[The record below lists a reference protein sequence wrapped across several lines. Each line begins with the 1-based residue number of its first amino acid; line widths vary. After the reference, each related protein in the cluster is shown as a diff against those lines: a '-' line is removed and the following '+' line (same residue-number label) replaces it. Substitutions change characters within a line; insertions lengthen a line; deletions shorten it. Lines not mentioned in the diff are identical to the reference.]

1 MTVAR
6 AVAIRTL
13 NLLKDK
19 NMTQYQLEK
28 LTGIQHGTMQCIM
41 NGRTKSI
48 YLTTVMLISKGF
60 SMSVLEFLDD
70 EIFRSEIWNWNIDI
84 QILF

>member
-70 EIFRSEIWNWNIDI
+70 EIFRSEN
-84 QILF
+84 LELEY